1 MRKLLRKLV
10 YYKKIKTIKS
20 VLNLLELDYINY
32 FDIGSVDPI
41 LNRLEG
47 AERIINYYGFDINKD
62 NKKLKGFKSFNKINN
77 LLYSHNTTVEFYHNH
92 YSHTSSIYKP
102 SLEFINRYKK
112 FSDSFKLKNK
122 ASYKALSLD
131 SLKIDGINILKLD
144 TQGSELD
151 ILKGCKK
158 LLNNT
163 VAIEVEIE
171 FDQIYENQPLF
182 DDVFK
187 FLTKSGFELVDF
199 THLSRITNEI
209 DKHNHNHGR
218 LISADAIFF
227 KKPNQISD
235 EKMLEAYILTC
246 TLYGKLTMAISLLR
260 DNKKFNSLLDSIQNI
275 KNKDLNLNKIINH
288 FLKIINLITL
298 SNNKFYKMPNY

>member
-1 MRKLLRKLV
+1 MRKLIRKLV
-10 YYKKIKTIKS
+10 YYKKVKTIKS
-20 VLNLLELDYINY
+20 ILNLIELDCINY

-47 AERIINYYGFDINKD
+47 AEKIINYYGFDINKD
-62 NKKLKGFKSFNKINN
+62 NKNLKEFKSFNKINN
-77 LLYSHNTTVEFYHNH
+77 LLYSHNTTVEFYHNNN
-92 YSHTSSIYKP
+92 SHTSSIYKP
-102 SLEFINRYKK
+102 SIEFINRYKK

-122 ASYKALSLD
+122 ASYKALRLD
-131 SLKIDGINILKLD
+131 SFKIDGINVLKLD

-158 LLNNT
+158 LLKNT
-163 VAIEVEIE
+163 VAVEIEIE

-187 FLTKSGFELVDF
+187 FLIKSGFELIDF
-199 THLSRITNEI
+199 THLSRITDEI
-209 DKHNHNHGR
+209 DKYNHNQGK

-227 KKPNQISD
+227 KKPNQIND
-235 EKMLEAYILTC
+235 EKMLKAYILTC
-246 TLYGKLTMAISLLR
+246 ALYGKLFMAISLLR
-260 DNKKFNSLLDSIQNI
+260 DNKKFNSLLDSIKKI
-275 KNKDLNLNKIINH
+275 KNKNLKINKTINH

-298 SNNKFYKMPNY
+298 SNNKFYKMPNN